1 MQNRYLLGILMV
13 ISGGVFLSTSGIL
26 IRIMDNADGW
36 QIIFFRSIT
45 FFLTILT
52 IVLFKYGRGTFA
64 AYKAIGIEG
73 LAAAFLLGMGSVLY
87 IFALLNTTVANV
99 VFIIGSAPLVTALVA
114 WIFLKEKISRWSL
127 VAMIMALFG
136 IGLMFVDG
144 LVSGGLF
151 GNILAI
157 SMVIMFAF
165 YLLLLRAQKNVDMVP
180 ATGLSGLIMFL
191 VAAIMVS
198 DLTITRHD
206 LLICIALG
214 SFQFGLG
221 FLLLTLGTRFI
232 PAAEVALF
240 ALSESVLN
248 PVWVWIGVNEVP
260 GRYTLYG
267 SSVVLAAVI
276 VYSLIA
282 IHNERQQRVS
292 LSKLTGPDL

>member
-1 MQNRYLLGILMV
+1 
-13 ISGGVFLSTSGIL
+13 
-26 IRIMDNADGW
+26 
-36 QIIFFRSIT
+36 
-45 FFLTILT
+45 
-52 IVLFKYGRGTFA
+52 
-64 AYKAIGIEG
+64 
-73 LAAAFLLGMGSVLY
+73 
-87 IFALLNTTVANV
+87 
-99 VFIIGSAPLVTALVA
+99 
-114 WIFLKEKISRWSL
+114 
-127 VAMIMALFG
+127 MI
-136 IGLMFVDG
+136 
-144 LVSGGLF
+144 
-151 GNILAI
+151 
-157 SMVIMFAF
+157 
-165 YLLLLRAQKNVDMVP
+165 
-180 ATGLSGLIMFL
+180 
-191 VAAIMVS
+191 
-198 DLTITRHD
+198 RHD